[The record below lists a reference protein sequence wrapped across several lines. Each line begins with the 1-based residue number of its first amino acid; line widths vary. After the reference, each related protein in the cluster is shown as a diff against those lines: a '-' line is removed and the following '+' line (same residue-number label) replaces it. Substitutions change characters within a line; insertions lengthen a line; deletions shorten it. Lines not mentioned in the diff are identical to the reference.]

1 MEELKQKKNKL
12 HSKIEDIIKE
22 TPSLCR
28 NMESKQFDIIQK
40 EQDRWKNVEKSHL
53 MAIAKQK
60 SAEMKSQA
68 SQALEPE
75 LRKLIEKHA
84 KEREKLRKEMDLSI
98 ESTQEIL
105 RRDYDN
111 KLQRE
116 MQNIDR
122 QEEASLLEID
132 ELYKG
137 KVSELTS
144 QLHNEKLAM
153 VEKAKKDK
161 DGLILSLQVK
171 LDDVK
176 RNYRK
181 ALSRWEQECAVEI
194 ETCKQAMGTT
204 ILNAENENPKKAQNI
219 QQHLASGIKEWKS
232 KQELEMKRHF
242 QLLRTR
248 EEENITN
255 KCEAEVM
262 MIKKRL
268 EESLNAKKRNSA
280 KQLELEMKVSFQVL
294 LDG

>member
-1 MEELKQKKNKL
+1 
-12 HSKIEDIIKE
+12 
-22 TPSLCR
+22 
-28 NMESKQFDIIQK
+28 MESKQFNIIQK
-40 EQDRWKNVEKSHL
+40 EQDRWKSEEKSHL
-53 MAIAKQK
+53 ITIAKQK

-84 KEREKLRKEMDLSI
+84 KERETLREEMDLSI

-122 QEEASLLEID
+122 KEEASLLEID

-181 ALSRWEQECAVEI
+181 ALSRWEKECAVEI
-194 ETCKQAMGTT
+194 EACKQAMGTI
-204 ILNAENENPKKAQNI
+204 ILNAEKENSKKVQSI
-219 QQHLASGIKEWKS
+219 QQQLASEIEEWKS
-232 KQELEMKRHF
+232 KEESEMKRHF

-248 EEENITN
+248 EEENRTN
-255 KCEAEVM
+255 KCEGEVTM
-262 MIKKRL
+262 VKKRL
-268 EESLNAKKRNSA
+268 EESFSAKKRESA
-280 KQLELEMKVSFQVL
+280 KGLELEIKVSFQVL